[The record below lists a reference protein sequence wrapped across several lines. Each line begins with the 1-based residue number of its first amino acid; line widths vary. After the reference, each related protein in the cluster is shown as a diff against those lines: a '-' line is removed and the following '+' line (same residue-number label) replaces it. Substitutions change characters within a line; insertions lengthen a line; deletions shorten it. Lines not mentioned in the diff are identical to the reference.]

1 MARKQRSERAGRL
14 KQIRTAYQMTRQVDR
29 MVLPIVLLVGLGTCA
44 VFLAVGFVI
53 GQPIYLTILGVLF
66 GLLASTIVFG
76 RRAEKAAYSQVEGKP
91 GAAAAV
97 LNGIRRGWTVTPAV
111 VASHNKDGSVNVV
124 HRAVGRPG
132 IVLIAEGSPSRL
144 TSLLAAEKRKMAR
157 IAGEAP
163 VHDVIAGS
171 AEGQVSLRKLQ
182 SYLMKLPRTLRPG
195 EVTELNNRLRAA
207 GERSLPIPKG
217 PLPKNARM
225 PRGGKIR

>member
-29 MVLPIVLLVGLGTCA
+29 MVLPIVLLVGLGTFA

-163 VHDVIAGS
+163 GWVEAHIRTDDLPLGRFLAARQ
-171 AEGQVSLRKLQ
+171 AEGSGATALHAR
-182 SYLMKLPRTLRPG
+182 RTAR
-195 EVTELNNRLRAA
+195 
-207 GERSLPIPKG
+207 RSG
-217 PLPKNARM
+217 TR
-225 PRGGKIR
+225 